1 MPPGPDEKGRQN
13 DFDADDDKEENMD
26 GEPSN
31 NRGFFSRMRAQVAAR
46 VSSNADQD
54 ASNPGFGS
62 TSDSNMLTEQT
73 THASDGSPVLASGNP
88 PAPRPHTPPAT
99 SGQATS
105 SSLGPSSHTPPAP
118 SPQAYPA
125 ALPDHS
131 SNSTVQTSPR
141 QPRASPAPIQNNIVP
156 QPRAPTPMSDLSD
169 VEALEECRKRA
180 TIKKERGRLWSGQ
193 MKKACRPN
201 LQSPRV
207 PREQGRGRN
216 KFVPPRMASSCSFTV
231 GLFTCRL
238 CFRHW
243 GPTSHLHGSSIIDRL
258 SAGLHCHIV
267 IRYQSSLGSP
277 LHIMIHYQFS
287 FKLHQSL
294 RVVALE
300 FTILVAFA
308 LNTTSSSAIDSP
320 SSCTKV
326 SKSESSLSSSPLL
339 SHSP

>member
-180 TIKKERGRLWSGQ
+180 TIKKGKR
-193 MKKACRPN
+193 KAVVG
-201 LQSPRV
+201 SDEEGV
-207 PREQGRGRN
+207 P
-216 KFVPPRMASSCSFTV
+216 A
-231 GLFTCRL
+231 
-238 CFRHW
+238 
-243 GPTSHLHGSSIIDRL
+243 
-258 SAGLHCHIV
+258 
-267 IRYQSSLGSP
+267 
-277 LHIMIHYQFS
+277 
-287 FKLHQSL
+287 
-294 RVVALE
+294 
-300 FTILVAFA
+300 
-308 LNTTSSSAIDSP
+308 
-320 SSCTKV
+320 
-326 SKSESSLSSSPLL
+326 ESSKPTRSKRARKGKK
-339 SHSP
+339 